1 MEKQDFRKL
10 LESMYE
16 LYEQGMYRIAYGIL
30 NNREQAEDAVQDSFE
45 KLLKYTFPGLTG
57 RIAPIH
63 GSLF

>member
-30 NNREQAEDAVQDSFE
+30 NNREQAEDAV
-45 KLLKYTFPGLTG
+45 
-57 RIAPIH
+57 
-63 GSLF
+63 

>member
-30 NNREQAEDAVQDSFE
+30 NNREQAEDVVQDSFE
-45 KLLKYTFPGLTG
+45 KLSLYSSLY
-57 RIAPIH
+57 RI
-63 GSLF
+63 